1 MPLRMIKFSRVFK
14 LLEEFIIVCVCVC
27 VCVCVP
33 ADHSQTYSLASVS
46 KPMEEIMYKTGVAYL
61 NCGV

>member
-14 LLEEFIIVCVCVC
+14 LLEEFII